1 MSTIHPVFI
10 SPDLQQWVI
19 AINSEEA
26 ELYICSST
34 KFRNAIKQA
43 FKENSV
49 IDAEAIFYKDAAN
62 IIINAIKTVTEQKL
76 EAFTYSDGNGKF
88 LTIAPES
95 FEHNFE
101 PTHEADADDEPKL
114 APVDI
119 PAKKITPGESDNWRI
134 KQRAEIR
141 ARLQKLADQYES

>member
-1 MSTIHPVFI
+1 MNAISPAFI
-10 SPDLQQWVI
+10 SPDRQQWVI

-34 KFRNAIKQA
+34 KLLDVIKQA
-43 FKENSV
+43 FEENGV

-62 IIINAIKTVTEQKL
+62 MIINAIKKVTGLEL
-76 EAFTYSDGNGKF
+76 EAFTYSDSDGKF
-88 LTIAPES
+88 LTIAPKS

-101 PTHEADADDEPKL
+101 PTHEVDVEPKPV
-114 APVDI
+114 PVDI
-119 PAKKITPGESDNWRI
+119 PAKKITPSGSDNWRI

-141 ARLQKLADQYES
+141 ARLQKLADRYDN